1 MDLLE
6 IRDKI
11 DVIDNELV
19 KLFEERMS
27 LCESVADYKIENGKE
42 VLDRKREL
50 EKISTVKN
58 YATNEFNKYS
68 VEELFIQIM
77 AMSRKLQY
85 SRLTAHGVPINI
97 EFTQVKTINKEN
109 VKVVYQGVPGAYSH
123 EAMLD
128 YFGENVTNTNVR
140 TWREAMELVKSG
152 DADYAVLPI
161 ENSTA
166 GMVNDVYDLLVE
178 YDNYIVDEVDVH
190 VQHALLGLKDSSIDD
205 IKVVYSHPQ
214 GLMQCN
220 EFLEEHKDWQRIS
233 QSNTAL
239 SAKKVIDENDIS
251 IAAIASEN
259 AGKIYGLKVLKRELV
274 PSCNT
279 TRFIIVSNKN
289 IYKEDAGK
297 IFVSF
302 ELPHK
307 SGSLYNALSHF
318 IYNGLNMTKI
328 ESRPLGEGNNW
339 EYRFY
344 VEFDGRLSDSGVK
357 NALRG
362 LKEEASALKIF
373 GNY

>member
-11 DVIDNELV
+11 DIIDKELV
-19 KLFEERMS
+19 RLFEERMT
-27 LCESVADYKIENGKE
+27 LCEEVADYKIENGKE

-50 EKISTVKN
+50 EKIATVKG
-58 YATNEFNKYS
+58 YATNSFNEYS
-68 VEELFIQIM
+68 VEELFVQIM

-85 SRLTAHGVPINI
+85 SRLTAHGIPTNINF
-97 EFTQVKTINKEN
+97 EQVDDIVKEN

-128 YFGENVTNTNVR
+128 YFGSEVENINVK
-140 TWREAMELVKSG
+140 TWREAMELVKQG
-152 DADYAVLPI
+152 EVDYAVLPI

-178 YDNYIVDEVDVH
+178 YDNYIVDGVEVNVK
-190 VQHALLGLKDSSIDD
+190 HALLGLKEADIED

-251 IAAIASEN
+251 IAAIASEK
-259 AGKIYGLKVLKRELV
+259 AGEIYGLKVLRRELV

-279 TRFIIVSNKN
+279 TKFIIVSNKN
-289 IYKEDAGK
+289 IYKSNAGK

-344 VEFDGRLSDSGVK
+344 VEFDGKLSDSGVK

-362 LKEEASALKIF
+362 LKEEASKLKII